1 MSPFA
6 ARLVTRILV
15 AVGTKLLFGL
25 VMSVL
30 GTTASR
36 PPDSFPPPPRRHNR
50 NNQNQRKT

>member
-30 GTTASR
+30 GSTASQ
-36 PPDSFPPPPRRHNR
+36 PPSNFTPPPRRHNR
-50 NNQNQRKT
+50 NQNHRKT